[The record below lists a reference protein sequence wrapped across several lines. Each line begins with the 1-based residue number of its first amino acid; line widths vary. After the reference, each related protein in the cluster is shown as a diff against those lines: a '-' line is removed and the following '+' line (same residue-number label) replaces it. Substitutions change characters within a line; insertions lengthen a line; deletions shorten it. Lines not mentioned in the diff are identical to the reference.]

1 MRRVLH
7 GLRQLVIL
15 LLLVVP
21 IAVFGLYAFSTAW
34 FYPDVLPRTWTAV
47 PLLRQLNDPGTARA
61 LLQSTW
67 IGLVVSLLALVVGY
81 PAGRAL
87 GMHTFR
93 GKELVYLLFFLPTVV
108 PPVATGIGLNILFL
122 RLDLAG
128 TTLGVALVHLVPVL
142 PYVIFTLA
150 GVFAQYDPHYEYQ
163 ARVLGAGSVRIFW
176 SVTLPFVLPGVVV
189 ATLFA
194 FLISWSQYLLTLL
207 IGGGRIITLPILLFA
222 TLSGGNPTT
231 ISALSLLFVAPLVMI
246 LAVTSRFLATVGGRG
261 SVRRRME
268 DGGALS
274 V

>member
-1 MRRVLH
+1 MSRLLERIRL
-7 GLRQLVIL
+7 LVIL
-15 LLLVVP
+15 LLLFMPV
-21 IAVFGLYAFSTAW
+21 AVFGLYAFSTAW
-34 FYPDVLPRTWTAV
+34 FYPDVLPRTWTVA
-47 PLLRQLNDPGTARA
+47 PLLRQLDDPRTTRA
-61 LLQSTW
+61 LLHSTR

-81 PAGRAL
+81 PAARTL
-87 GMHTFR
+87 GMQTFR
-93 GKELVYLLFFLPTVV
+93 GKELVYLVLFLPTVV

-128 TTLGVALVHLVPVL
+128 TTLGVALVHLIPVL

-163 ARVLGAGSVRIFW
+163 ARVLGAGGTRIFW

-207 IGGGRIITLPILLFA
+207 IGGGRIITLPILLFT

-231 ISALSLLFVAPLVMI
+231 ISVLSLLFVAPLVLI
-246 LAVTSRFLATVGGRG
+246 LAVISRFLATLSGRG
-261 SVRRRME
+261 AMRRHIGA
-268 DGGALS
+268 GGALS